1 MTSQTYLPTLDKLR
15 SKVPANVDVKE
26 VARKWLGSFA
36 SHVRS
41 ADIDGLI
48 DLFVED
54 AFFRDMLALTWD
66 FRTFEGTRAI
76 KKFLTDRLPEA
87 RPSSFKLKD
96 EYVDL
101 QQLYPDVAWIQG
113 LFEFETDVGIGS
125 GVFRLVP
132 MPDGRWKA
140 HTVFTNLEDLKGF
153 PEKIG
158 ALRNHEPNHGKWAEK
173 RKREIEFEDSEPTVL
188 VVGGGQSGLDLAARL
203 QFLDVPTLV
212 VEKQPRI
219 GDQWRKRYEALCLH
233 DPVCECCSDFPL
245 GLNRVTVLQ
254 GMITCH
260 IFRWLSAFSLL
271 ITVKR
276 ACLLVSQLHGP
287 YIRQR

>member
-1 MTSQTYLPTLDKLR
+1 MNRTHTSYFLTMTSQTYLPTLDKLR
-15 SKVPANVDVKE
+15 SKVPANVEVKE
-26 VARKWLGSFA
+26 VAKKWLGSFA

-54 AFFRDMLALTWD
+54 AFFRDLLALTWD
-66 FRTFEGTRAI
+66 FRTFEGTQAI

-96 EYVDL
+96 EYVGL

-113 LFEFETDVGIGS
+113 LFEFETNVGIGS

-158 ALRNHEPNHGKWAEK
+158 PLRNYEPNHGKWAEK
-173 RKREIEFEDSEPTVL
+173 RKREIEFEDNEPTVL

-233 DPVCECCSDFPL
+233 DPVCKFCSDFPL
-245 GLNRVTVLQ
+245 GLSRITVLQ

-260 IFRWLSAFSLL
+260 IFR
-271 ITVKR
+271 
-276 ACLLVSQLHGP
+276 
-287 YIRQR
+287 

>member
-1 MTSQTYLPTLDKLR
+1 MTNQVSLPTLDKLR
-15 SKVPANVDVKE
+15 SKVPINVDAKE

-41 ADIDGLI
+41 ADIDSLI

-54 AFFRDMLALTWD
+54 AIFRDILALTWD
-66 FRTFEGTRAI
+66 FRTFEGTYAI

-87 RPSSFKLKD
+87 KPSSFKLKD
-96 EYVDL
+96 EYLGL

-113 LFEFETDVGIGS
+113 LFEFETDVGLGS

-132 MPDGRWKA
+132 MSDGQWKA
-140 HTVFTNLEDLKGF
+140 YTMFTNLEDLKGF

-158 ALRNHEPNHGKWAEK
+158 TLRDHEPNHGKWAEK
-173 RKREIEFEDSEPTVL
+173 RKREIEFKDREPTVL
-188 VVGGGQSGLDLAARL
+188 IVGGGQSGLDLAARL
-203 QFLDVPTLV
+203 KFLDVPTLV

-233 DPVCECCSDFPL
+233 DPVCQCYPNFSL
-245 GLNRVTVLQ
+245 GLGRLTLLQ

-260 IFRWLSAFSLL
+260 IFR
-271 ITVKR
+271 
-276 ACLLVSQLHGP
+276 
-287 YIRQR
+287 